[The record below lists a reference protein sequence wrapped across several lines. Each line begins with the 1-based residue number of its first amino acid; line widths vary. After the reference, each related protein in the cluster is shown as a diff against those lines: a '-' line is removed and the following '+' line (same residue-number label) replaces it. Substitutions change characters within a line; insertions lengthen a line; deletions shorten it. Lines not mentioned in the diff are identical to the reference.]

1 MLWFINSFAGF
12 ASAIARWCCGHLYK
26 RSLLKKL
33 VANHFL
39 IQFPCIFL
47 KQLKRTWNQ
56 RIGRFCSVDTTFN
69 WVCCPWYFPRYFFG
83 WTGASCEL
91 LPSYLEWLNS
101 NVFFGRND
109 GEPSVS
115 CAPFCFSSHSKSKLT
130 RHLHV
135 FLFSFEW
142 TLSPFFSL
150 FFFLFACKSLEPI
163 EKDTANTQGAVESH
177 LTCTCSTFGNKTEND
192 LTCVTWLSFP
202 KSHESTKCQV
212 CEPFGVFRPCATSI
226 NSSTFSVNAFIS

>member
-69 WVCCPWYFPRYFFG
+69 WVCCPWCFPRYFFG

-91 LPSYLEWLNS
+91 LPSYLWIQT
-101 NVFFGRND
+101 FFLAGMTGNPQFPVRRFASAATVNQNLR
-109 GEPSVS
+109 GICMFSCSVS
-115 CAPFCFSSHSKSKLT
+115 SGHFLHFFLCF
-130 RHLHV
+130 
-135 FLFSFEW
+135 FSF
-142 TLSPFFSL
+142 LLASL
-150 FFFLFACKSLEPI
+150 WNRSK
-163 EKDTANTQGAVESH
+163 KTQRTHRAQLNH
-177 LTCTCSTFGNKTEND
+177 
-192 LTCVTWLSFP
+192 
-202 KSHESTKCQV
+202 
-212 CEPFGVFRPCATSI
+212 I
-226 NSSTFSVNAFIS
+226 

>member
-150 FFFLFACKSLEPI
+150 FFFPFCLQVSGTDRKRHSEHTGRSWITFNLYLQHLWKQDGKWSDLC
-163 EKDTANTQGAVESH
+163 H
-177 LTCTCSTFGNKTEND
+177 LTFFSEVSWINQMPSLRTFWGLPAMCHQHK
-192 LTCVTWLSFP
+192 
-202 KSHESTKCQV
+202 Q
-212 CEPFGVFRPCATSI
+212 
-226 NSSTFSVNAFIS
+226 